1 MPQSIDPQIAIAQR
15 FADAITQA
23 VGPEHAGTD
32 PIIRAANPRFGDYQA
47 NVAMSLAKKVAAN
60 PRELAEKLVAA
71 LDWQDLCSEQPGV
84 AGPGFINLRLKADVL
99 NAAADALAKDQRLG
113 IAPAESPAT
122 VVVDYSSPNVAK
134 EMHVGHLRST
144 VIGDALARMFD
155 QLGHHVIRQNHIG
168 DWGTQF
174 GMLIE
179 NLVEIIPDEEIMS
192 MSFDI
197 GDLNAF
203 YKQAKQKFDSDP
215 AFATRSRERVVKLQS
230 GDADT
235 YELWRTLTV
244 KSLEYFDAVY
254 HQLGV
259 TLSTCDE
266 EDVVRGESFYNSML
280 TDVVAALEAKGIL
293 EASDGAKCVFVP
305 GYEDAEGKPVPLIVQ
320 KADGGFGYAATDL
333 AAVRYRREELNAA
346 RIAYVVDARQGDHF
360 KQVFWVAGQMGW
372 LDDNHAAEH
381 VKFGTILGEDGKPFK
396 TRSGDTVKLVDLL
409 DEAEQR
415 AAAIIASKNPD
426 LDDDER
432 ANVAKVIG
440 IGAVKYGDLSGDR
453 VKDYTF
459 SWDRMLAFEGNTAP
473 YLVYGYVRIRSIFRK
488 AGVESSAAPV
498 IVTEAA
504 ERALVLKLVQFG
516 AALSGA
522 AEALEP
528 HRLCT
533 YLYELTTAFH
543 HFFEHCPVLRAD
555 SEQQKAS
562 RLTLCDVTART
573 LRCGLN
579 LLGIE
584 TVERM

>member
-1 MPQSIDPQIAIAQR
+1 MPQNIDPQITIAQR

-23 VGPEHAGTD
+23 VGPEHAQTD
-32 PIIRAANPRFGDYQA
+32 PIIRAANPKFGDYQA
-47 NVAMSLAKKVAAN
+47 NLAMSLAKKVGTK
-60 PRELAEKLVAA
+60 PRDLAEKLVEA
-71 LDWQDLCSEQPGV
+71 LDWQDLCGEQPTI
-84 AGPGFINLRLKADVL
+84 AGPGFINIRLKAEVL
-99 NAAADALAKDQRLG
+99 NAAADALAADERLG
-113 IAPAESPAT
+113 IAPVESPAT

-155 QLGHHVIRQNHIG
+155 QLGHNVIRQNHIG

-179 NLVEIIPDEEIMS
+179 NLFEHRKSNP
-192 MSFDI
+192 SFGSDPSDVS
-197 GDLNAF
+197 DLNAI
-203 YKQAKQKFDSDP
+203 YKQSKQRFDSDDDFKEQ
-215 AFATRSRERVVKLQS
+215 ARQCVVSLQA
-230 GDADT
+230 GDAQT
-235 YELWRTLTV
+235 LELWNLLVSGSTR
-244 KSLEYFDAVY
+244 YFSDVY
-254 HQLGV
+254 ARLGV
-259 TLSTCDE
+259 TLGD
-266 EDVVRGESFYNSML
+266 DDIRGESFYNDRL
-280 TDVVAALEAKGIL
+280 GDVVSALEAKGII
-293 EASDGAKCVFVP
+293 EESDGAQCVFVP
-305 GYEDAEGKPVPLIVQ
+305 GYTDANDKPVPLIVQ

-333 AAVRYRREELNAA
+333 AAIRYRTADLGAA

-360 KQVFWVAGQMGW
+360 KQVFWVAQQMGW
-372 LDDNHAAEH
+372 LDDGHAAEH

-415 AAAIIASKNPD
+415 AATIIAAKDPEMSEEDRNT
-426 LDDDER
+426 
-432 ANVAKVIG
+432 VARVIG

-473 YLVYGYVRIRSIFRK
+473 YLVNAYVRIRSIFRK
-488 AGVESSAAPV
+488 AEAEPDGASVV
-498 IVTEAA
+498 VTEAA

-516 AALSGA
+516 ATLRGA
-522 AEALEP
+522 TDALEP

-533 YLYELTTAFH
+533 YLYELATAFH
-543 HFFEHCPVLRAD
+543 HFYEHCPVLRAD
-555 SEQQKAS
+555 SDEQKAS

-573 LRCGLN
+573 LRTGLN